1 MLVHARW
8 AWVRPCGPAE
18 QHGSASHSGLL
29 YSHDK
34 LPPAAPAGLGPGAG
48 LAPAWELKGA
58 SLRDHGKRQQALKWK
73 ASTSRRLTWS
83 VTKLQQSRQVTCTP
97 AASGLSQPAHEVGV
111 AGHRVG
117 GSCTNVMTPGCNLLQ
132 RRGAVRSWKMMPIGN
147 ATSD

>member
-1 MLVHARW
+1 MHW
-8 AWVRPCGPAE
+8 A
-18 QHGSASHSGLL
+18 
-29 YSHDK
+29 
-34 LPPAAPAGLGPGAG
+34 GPGPVG
-48 LAPAWELKGA
+48 MLKGA
-58 SLRDHGKRQQALKWK
+58 RLGDDAGREEALKWK

-117 GSCTNVMTPGCNLLQ
+117 GSCTNVMTPGCNLL
-132 RRGAVRSWKMMPIGN
+132 RRRRAVRSWKMMPISN